1 MQSEQAR
8 KDVEAAGIKVNEV
21 ADKGPFQAA
30 MTKVYDEYLSA
41 NPDMRKLV
49 EIAQSTE

>member
-1 MQSEQAR
+1 MT
-8 KDVEAAGIKVNEV
+8 INEI
-21 ADKGPFQAA
+21 ADKTPFQDA
-30 MTKVYDEYLSA
+30 MVAVYDDYLAA